1 MPEKILIVEDE
12 FIVAKHLES
21 ILESAGYDVCG
32 IAISVAKALEI
43 IEMEA
48 PELVLLDIYL
58 KGDQTGIDLA
68 YVLNEKGIAFVYLS
82 ANSNQSVLEE
92 AKATRPYGFM
102 VKPFRED
109 QVLIA
114 LDIARY
120 QHRNSL
126 ESSRRKEAVVTEQLS
141 LIEDSVTNYKQA
153 FLSVV
158 TTLQPHIPF
167 DYIEMGRYSTSTT
180 NSTQWCSFLRKGF
193 SEYQTICARELLEI
207 ANITGAELDSIRKN
221 TPNDVRSTFYD
232 AENFKKL
239 TQTHPL
245 KKLYARAF
253 GVRSVLVLPLLV
265 DYALPFV
272 LYFYSKSPNA
282 YQQHGLQFLGKI
294 QQPLTSAIARIVAD
308 TDFREERAEEQRLF
322 KVDDLYAGNLNNI
335 FPGII
340 GRSQPLLAVLDYV
353 QQVAGADTSVLI
365 LGETGTGKEKIAR
378 HIHELSPRKNKP
390 LVKVNCAALPLSLI
404 ESELFGHEKGA
415 FTGAVGKRTGRF
427 EQANGGTLFLDE
439 IGDVPLDVQIKLLR
453 VLQEKEI
460 ERVGGN
466 ETVRVDVRI
475 IAATNKNLEK
485 EIAEG
490 RFRMDFYYRLN
501 VFPVLMPP
509 LRKRL
514 EDIPLLVNHFIRLY
528 SEKYHKS
535 VAGITGEA
543 MDQLMK
549 YEWPGNIR
557 ELENSIERSV
567 VLAKDHDMDKV
578 FIQVPQSTRPLEKER
593 GGVKSIE
600 EVEREHIQI
609 VLEKCNYKIYGPG
622 GAAQLLNLPPTTL
635 TSKMKK
641 LGISKNW
648 QSTQ

>member
-21 ILESAGYDVCG
+21 ILENAGYNVCG
-32 IAISVAKALEI
+32 IAISVSKALEV
-43 IEMEA
+43 IELED

-68 YVLNEKGIAFVYLS
+68 YILNEKGIAFVYLS

-92 AKATRPYGFM
+92 AKATQPYGFM

-120 QHRNSL
+120 RHRNSL
-126 ESSRRKEAVVTEQLS
+126 ESNLRKEAIVTEQLGR
-141 LIEDSVTNYKQA
+141 IKNSVLGYKQV

-158 TTLQPHIPF
+158 TVLQPHIPF
-167 DYIEMGRYSTSTT
+167 DYIEMGRYKTSTSR
-180 NSTQWCSFLRKGF
+180 TQWCSFLRKGF
-193 SEYQTICARELLEI
+193 SEYQPICTRELLEI
-207 ANITGAELDSIRKN
+207 ANITGTELDNIRKN
-221 TPNDVRSTFYD
+221 SANDVRSTSYN
-232 AENFKKL
+232 AEDFEKL
-239 TQTHPL
+239 TRVHPL
-245 KKLYARAF
+245 KKLYAKAF
-253 GVRSVLVLPLLV
+253 GIRSAMVLPLLV
-265 DYALPFV
+265 DYAMPFV
-272 LYFYSKSPNA
+272 LSFYSKSENA
-282 YQQHGLQFLGKI
+282 YQQHELQFLGRI
-294 QQPLTSAIARIVAD
+294 QQSLTSVITRIVAD
-308 TDFREERAEEQRLF
+308 TDFMDEQQPV
-322 KVDDLYAGNLNNI
+322 KVADLPAGNLTNI

-365 LGETGTGKEKIAR
+365 LGETGTGKEKIAQY
-378 HIHELSPRKNKP
+378 IHELSPRKNKP
-390 LVKVNCAALPLSLI
+390 LVKVNCAALPFSLI
-404 ESELFGHEKGA
+404 EAELFGHEKGA
-415 FTGAVGKRTGRF
+415 FTGAISRRTGRF

-439 IGDVPLDVQIKLLR
+439 IGDVPLDVQVKLLR

-460 ERVGGN
+460 ERVGGS

-501 VFPVLMPP
+501 VFPVLLPP
-509 LRKRL
+509 LRKRI

-528 SEKYHKS
+528 AEKHHKN
-535 VAGITGEA
+535 VDGITGEA

-549 YEWPGNIR
+549 YDWPGNVR

-567 VLAKDHDMDKV
+567 VLAKDHDMDRV
-578 FIQVPQSTRPLEKER
+578 FIQAPQSIEPPEKGR

-600 EVEREHIQI
+600 EVEREHIRI

-622 GAAQLLNLPPTTL
+622 GAAELLNLPPSTL

-641 LGISKNW
+641 LGISKDW
-648 QSTQ
+648 DSAQ